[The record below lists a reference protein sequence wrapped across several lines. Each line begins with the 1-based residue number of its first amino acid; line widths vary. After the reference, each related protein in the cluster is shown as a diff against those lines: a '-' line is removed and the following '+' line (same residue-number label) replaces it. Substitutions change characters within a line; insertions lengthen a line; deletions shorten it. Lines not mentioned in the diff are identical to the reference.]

1 VDGVATATVETDG
14 GHQIEVWADDSH
26 KFMQVYTDDGAPG
39 RPARAGI
46 SVEPMTAAPNAFNS
60 GDGLIV
66 LDPGQTHRS
75 SWGLRA

>member
-1 VDGVATATVETDG
+1 
-14 GHQIEVWADDSH
+14 
-26 KFMQVYTDDGAPG
+26 
-39 RPARAGI
+39 
-46 SVEPMTAAPNAFNS
+46 MTAAPNAFNS